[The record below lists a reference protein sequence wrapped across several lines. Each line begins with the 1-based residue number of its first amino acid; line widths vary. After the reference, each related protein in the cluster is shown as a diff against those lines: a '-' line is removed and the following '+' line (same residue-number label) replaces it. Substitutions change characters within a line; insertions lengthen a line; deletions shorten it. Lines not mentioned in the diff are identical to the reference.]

1 MKRILVFVAL
11 VLLAG
16 CATRPPK
23 PAMCR
28 GEFRPVNQDRHAG
41 LPRGTGE
48 WLALCPVQSAGGVYG

>member
-1 MKRILVFVAL
+1 MKRLYLVLAF

-23 PAMCR
+23 PPMCH

-41 LPRGTGE
+41 LAPGTGE
-48 WLALCPVQSAGGVYG
+48 FLALCPAREMGDRNG